1 MEPINYTNQFDFSN
15 PAAVNTDPF
24 SNANPTGRPSESVQ
38 MADLAAQIPLK
49 PVELPKL
56 SEALV
61 NFSQAPS
68 YESLFS
74 GGIGINLNGGVS
86 LTGRQQ
92 GGFRPGDFSTL
103 TDDRMEGT
111 KYNIDQE
118 EVFNNLSTK
127 AWEDWSGFG
136 KVAKFENYIPGTD
149 NEDRLAKQQSGWQM
163 AGRGVEKFLV
173 TASAMVGNTVGM
185 IAYGIP
191 HAIQEKS
198 LKALV
203 DNDVSRFLDDMQT
216 TYTSEDM
223 IYKSAEYRNK
233 SAVGQVFTGTW
244 WADTAA
250 QGLGYLVGGIA
261 TGGAAGAAMKAVG
274 FGGAALGGA
283 SRVALGNLSKSA
295 LAGDF
300 ASIAQKGVVKVFKE
314 AIKKDLASQT
324 LKSATGNLVSLITSA
339 APEAQIESLGF
350 LKEDAEQYLQAFER
364 SYGRPPTAE
373 ETLEYREG
381 ARQATNGVFASN
393 LALVGTSNFL
403 QFGDLI
409 GADKVFKKGIL
420 DGLINKTFGLGIEKS
435 VIEAGKEGLESATWN
450 VLKRTTAQKVGYHTF
465 KALEKPV
472 TEGLWEEGMQ
482 SVIQNT
488 ASDYMRSKFDPE
500 SMNKSK
506 SAISSFIDGFSHTY
520 GSKEG
525 WQEIIAGMVIGGAGS
540 VRVKGG
546 FDILGQREALNAT
559 KQYQSQA
566 ENLNE
571 TQGNFVAANEKLLQ
585 AQENYNALQN
595 ESIRNLN
602 ARVGSTNQQIAN
614 SDKARLEAAK
624 GNLEQ
629 AQLYYTNSVFAKL
642 AAEKRADLSD
652 SNKFDMDMMIDN
664 IPEQTLKDM
673 YGFKSQEDIDAFKER
688 TKKTLENQR
697 EAFDVAWDFA
707 EQLNP
712 GATASNL
719 MSAQN
724 IQEATALQFF
734 HGMMAADNANTIAR
748 TIEDTVGQG
757 GIASAMNYY
766 ANLDSTN
773 QQRVRQINENTEK
786 VKELELKRN
795 QLLDN
800 MTAALSKAV
809 SEVENTA
816 KVNQV
821 DKINADIENLNNQI
835 QQLTDDTNE
844 INNILS
850 NQVNMPK
857 LPFGNPASKF
867 FSGIGLDLADT
878 DVMGAIDS
886 LKALDNYIKDL
897 ENTTGKSKQQQSDD
911 FNKAQVLKSMSG
923 MYQNQMKLMRNF
935 AKVANMVSD
944 PSYGNTLFKSIFRKK
959 ETNFNNEDW
968 KKNDKAGYDVQNEGV
983 LNKTYDSLSDEIK
996 KRVDEGKI
1004 SLFDLHTWETNAQI
1018 LSMHGRVLQDKDIT
1032 LDLLNSVIS
1041 TDEKGNSVYDKESET
1056 GKQLI
1061 QDVIDTLIS
1070 GNTLSEPQKIILS
1083 LNLEYISKEVD
1094 TRKAEKPS
1102 EINDL
1107 VDPERNITLAKEKRL
1122 KKIRDEKLAEAERKL
1137 QEKQDELFNN
1147 GTLDLSKLRNPETQ
1161 KGGRKEEIVE
1171 AESLEEGDTIHY
1183 DGKDRTIKSIT
1194 KDLFGVKQMTFTDG
1208 SKVIIKDPQP
1218 GFPVK
1223 KVTTTATK
1231 SSQVSIQDTSWRTK
1245 FIDGLKESRR
1255 LRQLFG
1261 GGKINQAAL
1270 NLIESWKTAT
1280 ITPTIIE
1287 RIVAELYYGV
1297 RMGDYS
1303 SPTLKSD
1310 IDIDSYTGRESDLL
1324 KRVSNENG
1332 WHYRMPKTGTSA
1344 GKTEYRLSLN
1354 VKGEPGL
1361 IDILD
1366 KIASDYGIYYK
1377 TPNNSAGWDTRH
1389 DPITIYVNKKLTEE
1403 QLNELKKR
1411 VVEET
1416 KPYIRSND
1424 GFGIYGDNIS
1434 DGVEFGGDVSLQ
1446 DMQDVL
1452 DKAKLID
1459 PILYEGVKQYLTKTD
1474 AKTNKTS
1481 LKASVGQMIAVN
1493 QLISHMQDSL
1503 NGNES
1508 TTPVN
1513 NGINEDIT
1521 IEELENFINKEYNE
1535 EVARIEAAYQEA
1547 LNPTQPDT
1555 EQLISAIDEI
1565 NEVIEKVIQAANDF
1579 NLEISTAVIDSFGD
1593 QTIPLKEEIKRINQL
1608 LNKEELTSEES
1619 NELDT
1624 LKAKIN
1630 DYGLLEGRVVYQG
1643 QVGPLRLSD
1652 LLEQRNQLE
1661 KELFV
1666 ERKSLNNLNLD
1677 EIRNITFEQVVETE
1691 PEFKEGKSGGDA
1703 GVLNSYEFTTF
1714 KKVGDN
1720 FQIANLKPQGF
1731 IEEIGIGNTDVEV
1744 TINSQGDVFTIPEGE
1759 TDYDSQIQPGDKVSV
1774 SFTNPE
1780 GVSVNI
1786 SFEVDSSRRINIPIS
1801 NAEVLNDHTVLSFNT
1816 ANTIGSSGYYTLTK
1830 FDGDN
1835 EVYTSS
1841 DFDVELDS
1849 EATQRLNPGDQISF
1863 MYDTEGDDFNK
1874 RLEDEYRAA
1883 LPDPDIQYIIDSVE
1897 EYLNDVAGKTKQERE
1912 DIYREVSALLGT
1924 KVTTKPDALKI
1935 VRKLKA
1941 DNKPV
1946 SQEVLDEISMRMKN
1960 NMRIVAVD
1968 KSGNRV
1974 GIVKSIG
1981 NSNSA
1986 GNGRN
1991 KNNHLRTALFEQL
2004 KENNF
2009 NPKTKSKFSVPVKI
2023 VYMGIP
2029 NVKSVNG
2036 DKVQFNFSE
2045 EPGENNIN
2053 PSKIKSVGYVTYGD
2067 MKLQG
2072 NKKISTP
2079 YNYAK
2084 NIMENTLYQGKK
2096 IPVVVFDYNGKE
2108 VVYPI
2113 TLIENDGPTLSE
2125 QFQDILNQR
2134 QSLTLSEF
2142 ITKANDF
2149 LAENGVER
2157 NIRLTSLNLNQK
2169 LDNVIANLENVPNI
2183 PSISEIMGTSNFRE
2197 VLKEKAMIDINLND
2211 KPFIGPKI
2219 RFDINAIPETQ
2230 LNDVSEEVK
2239 PTAPQAQSI
2248 EEITDNECF
2257 D

>member
-15 PAAVNTDPF
+15 PAAINTDPF

-61 NFSQAPS
+61 NFSQAPA
-68 YESLFS
+68 YESLFN
-74 GGIGINLNGGVS
+74 GGMGINLNGGVS

-118 EVFNNLSTK
+118 EAFNNLSTK

-173 TASAMVGNTVGM
+173 TASAMVANTVGM
-185 IAYGIP
+185 VAYGIP

-216 TYTSEDM
+216 TYASEDM

-283 SRVALGNLSKSA
+283 SRTALGNLSKAA

-300 ASIAQKGVVKVFKE
+300 ASIAQKGVVNVFKE

-673 YGFKSQEDIDAFKER
+673 YGFKNQEDIDAFKER

-697 EAFDVAWDFA
+697 EAFDVSWDFA

-724 IQEATALQFF
+724 IQEAAALQFF

-773 QQRVRQINENTEK
+773 QQRVSQINENTEK

-809 SEVENTA
+809 SEVENTS

-944 PSYGNTLFKSIFRKK
+944 PSYGNTLYKNIFRKK
-959 ETNFNNEDW
+959 ETKFNNEDW
-968 KKNDKAGYDVQNEGV
+968 KKNDKAGYDVQNERV
-983 LNKTYDSLSDEIK
+983 LNKTYESLSDEIK

-1018 LSMHGRVLQDKDIT
+1018 LSMHGRVLQDENIT

-1041 TDEKGNSVYDKESET
+1041 TDENGRSVYDKESET

-1061 QDVIDTLIS
+1061 EDVIDTLIS

-1083 LNLEYISKEVD
+1083 LNLEHITKEVD

-1107 VDPERNITLAKEKRL
+1107 VEPERNTTLAKEKRF

-1161 KGGRKEEIVE
+1161 KEGRREEIVE

-1208 SKVIIKDPQP
+1208 TKVLIKDPQP
-1218 GFPVK
+1218 GFPVVK
-1223 KVTTTATK
+1223 ITKIKAT
-1231 SSQVSIQDTSWRTK
+1231 SI
-1245 FIDGLKESRR
+1245 E
-1255 LRQLFG
+1255 
-1261 GGKINQAAL
+1261 
-1270 NLIESWKTAT
+1270 E
-1280 ITPTIIE
+1280 
-1287 RIVAELYYGV
+1287 V
-1297 RMGDYS
+1297 
-1303 SPTLKSD
+1303 
-1310 IDIDSYTGRESDLL
+1310 
-1324 KRVSNENG
+1324 NE
-1332 WHYRMPKTGTSA
+1332 
-1344 GKTEYRLSLN
+1344 
-1354 VKGEPGL
+1354 
-1361 IDILD
+1361 
-1366 KIASDYGIYYK
+1366 
-1377 TPNNSAGWDTRH
+1377 
-1389 DPITIYVNKKLTEE
+1389 
-1403 QLNELKKR
+1403 
-1411 VVEET
+1411 
-1416 KPYIRSND
+1416 
-1424 GFGIYGDNIS
+1424 
-1434 DGVEFGGDVSLQ
+1434 
-1446 DMQDVL
+1446 
-1452 DKAKLID
+1452 
-1459 PILYEGVKQYLTKTD
+1459 
-1474 AKTNKTS
+1474 
-1481 LKASVGQMIAVN
+1481 
-1493 QLISHMQDSL
+1493 
-1503 NGNES
+1503 
-1508 TTPVN
+1508 
-1513 NGINEDIT
+1513 GINEDIT
-1521 IEELENFINKEYNE
+1521 IDELENLVKKDYNE
-1535 EVARIEAAYQEA
+1535 EVARIEATYQEA

-1619 NELDT
+1619 SELDT

-1691 PEFKEGKSGGDA
+1691 HEFKEGKSGGDA

-1744 TINSQGDVFTIPEGE
+1744 TINSQGDVFTIPVGE

-1874 RLEDEYRAA
+1874 RLEEEYRAA

-1986 GNGRN
+1986 GNGRT

-2029 NVKSVNG
+2029 NVKSVSG
-2036 DKVQFNFSE
+2036 EKVQFNFSE
-2045 EPGENNIN
+2045 EPGESNIN
-2053 PSKIKSVGYVTYGD
+2053 PNKIKSVGYVTYGD

-2113 TLIENDGPTLSE
+2113 TLIENDGPTLTE

-2183 PSISEIMGTSNFRE
+2183 PSISELMGTSNFRE

-2219 RFDINAIPETQ
+2219 RFDINTIPETQ

-2239 PTAPQAQSI
+2239 PTAPQTQSI